1 MRASISHKRS
11 VNHEQSVSNRHRP
24 IWITIFVVS
33 LFCFGPRV
41 ASAQGEGRPNIVL
54 DIAKS
59 VLFDPTT
66 YAPAALSYTSERMDW
81 NSSQPLFK
89 AGFVE
94 HNPLYTVSGRP
105 DGTPISYDA
114 GNHQIRRE
122 ALAHLQE
129 SVVNN
134 LSAQIFERTLTR
146 KYPEHRKLFKVLS
159 WAERISFS
167 AYVGYLASADH
178 FRQVQRNGDLARE
191 YGIK

>member
-1 MRASISHKRS
+1 MRALTSCKH
-11 VNHEQSVSNRHRP
+11 SVSNSHSA
-24 IWITIFVVS
+24 IWISIFVVS
-33 LFCFGPRV
+33 MVCFGPRI
-41 ASAQGEGRPNIVL
+41 ASAQNEARPNIVL

-81 NSSQPLFK
+81 NTSQALFK

-94 HNPLYTVSGRP
+94 HNARYTVSGLP
-105 DGTPISYDA
+105 DRTPISYEV
-114 GNHQIRRE
+114 GNRQIRGD
-122 ALAHLQE
+122 ALRYLQE

-167 AYVGYLASADH
+167 AYVGYLSSADH
-178 FRQVQRNGDLARE
+178 FRQVQRNGNLARQ